1 MKEFLDNK
9 ITQEEYYELMEK
21 CYSEHGDL
29 LKKCYANFN
38 EKFMEVVP
46 DACLYYIDEPGLEDS
61 IKRALFRNEI
71 ISLYKILI
79 EL

>member
-1 MKEFLDNK
+1 
-9 ITQEEYYELMEK
+9 MEK

-46 DACLYYIDEPGLEDS
+46 GACLYYIDEPGLEDS